1 MHSLLGDVR
10 MAVRRLSRSPGFTLF
25 AICSLALGIGVS
37 TAIYSAVRTLLWM
50 PLGVPDESA
59 VVAVT
64 SKGSRNRVMSWV
76 DFDEF
81 RARQTSAANIAAA
94 ASIRTAVSTGS
105 VARTVFGEAVSGE
118 YFSTIGIRP
127 RLGRLIDTRDE
138 AISARVI
145 VVSES
150 FWRGALNADPAVVG
164 RTVRVGGTAFELVGV
179 SAGHFHGLDPFLP
192 ASAWVPASS
201 VRGNPQP
208 FEISRNAFEQRG
220 NRAFAVWA
228 RLRPGRGTA
237 QFGSEVTVIG
247 QQFDAAYPIAVDPAR
262 STVVTA
268 RDWSAAAGTSDP
280 VTGDSG
286 RAIVFMIMAALVVV
300 LLVTCTNLANLS
312 LARGTA
318 RSQETAVRTALGAS
332 RGRLLREQIVESL
345 LLVGAGSAGALVV
358 LFELVDYLTTDL
370 PIGRGTPLAFRPDV
384 DTTVLG
390 AGIGSAIVAIL
401 VVGLW
406 PALASTGSD
415 VRLRLGAGGGATP
428 PRWGFHRNLIAW
440 QVCGSVAL
448 LLVAVMSARVVIGT
462 GDSLHRPRYEHLAIA
477 QIDFRLNGVEESRAR
492 ELTTSIVSA
501 VRRQPGIE
509 RASASNGSP
518 SSLFGTPVLVGTMDD
533 PTGARSQHTITGMS
547 SVEPGFL
554 DILGVGLARGRGF
567 TERDDAGAPKVA
579 IVTEQ
584 LARDLFRTTDVV
596 GRDMRVGSSGD
607 KRGTLDVVT
616 IVGVSRDITTLA
628 TIRPDRI
635 VFTPLAQRYEW
646 RAPVMILARG
656 PDAAAAVATLRSAV
670 RQVDP
675 ALAVSAAGTADVLLA
690 GPLFLLRV
698 IALLAAWLGALAL
711 VLAMAGLFGVLSH
724 VVERRTREIG
734 IRLAVGAARR
744 DVVNMVLLDGLRPVG
759 KGLVLGLVIG
769 LGVRIAIRGQVF
781 TTIAAWDPV
790 EFTVLPAIFA
800 CAALLACWLP
810 AMRAS
815 RVDPNVALRDP

>member
-1 MHSLLGDVR
+1 MQSLLGDAR
-10 MAVRRLSRSPGFTLF
+10 MALRRLSRSPGFSLF

-50 PLGVPDESA
+50 PLGVPDEQA
-59 VVAVT
+59 LVAVT
-64 SKGSRNRVMSWV
+64 SKGARTRVMSWV

-81 RARQTSAANIAAA
+81 RARQTTASSVAAA
-94 ASIRTAVSTGS
+94 VSIHTALSTGS
-105 VARTVFGEAVSGE
+105 ASRTVFGEAISGN
-118 YFSTIGIRP
+118 YFVTIGITP
-127 RLGRLIDTRDE
+127 RLGRLIDARDE
-138 AISARVI
+138 ATSARVI
-145 VVSES
+145 VVSEG
-150 FWRGALNADPAVVG
+150 FWRGALNGDVSVIG
-164 RTVRVGGTAFELVGV
+164 RTVRVGGTAFELIGV
-179 SAGHFHGLDPFLP
+179 AAGHFHGLDPFVP
-192 ASAWVPASS
+192 SAAWVPATA
-201 VRGNPQP
+201 VRANPQP
-208 FEISRNAFEQRG
+208 FEISPNEFVLRG
-220 NRAFAVWA
+220 YRAFAVWA
-228 RLRPGRGTA
+228 RLRPGTGVA
-237 QFGSEVTVIG
+237 QVASETTVLG
-247 QQFDAAYPIAVDPAR
+247 QQLDAAFPAAVDRTR
-262 STVVTA
+262 SPVAPT
-268 RDWSAAAGTSDP
+268 RDWSASAGTRDP
-280 VTGDSG
+280 VSSDSA
-286 RAIVFMIMAALVVV
+286 RTIVFMIMTALAVV

-332 RGRLLREQIVESL
+332 RGRLLREQIIESL
-345 LLVGAGSAGALVV
+345 LLVAAGSAGATVV
-358 LFELVDYLTTDL
+358 LYQLVHYLTTDL
-370 PIGRGTPLAFRPDV
+370 PIGKGIALAFQPEV
-384 DTTVLG
+384 DATVLG
-390 AGIGSAIVAIL
+390 AGIAASVVAVL

-406 PALASTGSD
+406 PALASTGKD
-415 VRLRLGAGGGATP
+415 VRLRLGAGAGATP
-428 PRWGFHRNLIAW
+428 PRWGFHRNLSAW

-462 GDSLHRPRYEHLAIA
+462 GSSLQRPRYEQLAIA
-477 QIDFRLNGVEESRAR
+477 QIDFRLNGVDEGRAR
-492 ELTTSIVSA
+492 ELTAAIVSA
-501 VRRQPGIE
+501 ARHQPGIE
-509 RASASNGSP
+509 RVSASNGSP
-518 SSLFGTPVLVGTMDD
+518 SSLFGSPVLVGTMDD
-533 PTGARSQHTITGMS
+533 PTGARSQHTITGQS

-554 DILGVGLARGRGF
+554 ELLGVGILRGRGF
-567 TERDDAGAPKVA
+567 TDRDDAGAPKVA
-579 IVTEQ
+579 IITEQ

-596 GRDMRVGSSGD
+596 GREMRVGSAGS
-607 KRGTLDVVT
+607 RGVLDVVT
-616 IVGVSRDITTLA
+616 IVGVARDVTTLA

-646 RAPVMILARG
+646 RAPMMILARG
-656 PDAAAAVATLRSAV
+656 ADPAATVATLRSVV

-769 LGVRIAIRGQVF
+769 LGVRMAIRGQVF

-800 CAALLACWLP
+800 VAALVACWLP
-810 AMRAS
+810 ATRAS
-815 RVDPNVALRDP
+815 RVDPNVALRDQ

>member
-10 MAVRRLSRSPGFTLF
+10 MALRRLSRSPGFTLF
-25 AICSLALGIGVS
+25 AIGSLALGIGVS

-50 PLGVPDESA
+50 PLGVPDEQA
-59 VVAVT
+59 LVAVT
-64 SKGSRNRVMSWV
+64 SKGARNRVMSWV

-81 RARQTSAANIAAA
+81 RARQTTASTVAAA
-94 ASIRTAVSTGS
+94 VSIHTALSAGS
-105 VARTVFGEAVSGE
+105 VSRTVFGEAISGH
-118 YFSTIGIRP
+118 YFATIGIAP
-127 RLGRLIDTRDE
+127 RLGRLIDARDE
-138 AISARVI
+138 ATSARVI
-145 VVSES
+145 VVSEG
-150 FWRGALNADPAVVG
+150 FWRGALNADAAVIG
-164 RTVRVGGTAFELVGV
+164 RTLRVGGTAFELIGV
-179 SAGHFHGLDPFLP
+179 AAGHFHGLDPFVP
-192 ASAWVPASS
+192 SAVWVPATA

-208 FEISRNAFEQRG
+208 FELSPNEFVRRG
-220 NRAFAVWA
+220 YRGFAVWA
-228 RLRPGRGTA
+228 RLRPGTSVA
-237 QFGSEVTVIG
+237 QFASEATVLG
-247 QQFDAAYPIAVDPAR
+247 QQFDAAFPAAVDRAR
-262 STVVTA
+262 SPVVPT
-268 RDWSAAAGTSDP
+268 RDWSASAGTRDP
-280 VTGDSG
+280 VSSDSA
-286 RAIVFMIMAALVVV
+286 RTIVFMIMTALAVV

-332 RGRLLREQIVESL
+332 RGRLLREQIIESSI
-345 LLVGAGSAGALVV
+345 LVAAGSAGATFV
-358 LFELVDYLTTDL
+358 LYELVQYLTTDL
-370 PIGRGTPLAFRPDV
+370 PIGRGIALAFQPEV
-384 DTTVLG
+384 DATVLG
-390 AGIGSAIVAIL
+390 AGIAASVVAVL

-406 PALASTGSD
+406 PALASTGKD
-415 VRLRLGAGGGATP
+415 VRLRLGAGAGATA

-462 GDSLHRPRYEHLAIA
+462 GNSLQRPRYEQLAIA
-477 QIDFRLNGVEESRAR
+477 QIDFRLNGVDDLRAR
-492 ELTTSIVSA
+492 ELTTAIVSA
-501 VRRQPGIE
+501 ARHQPGIE
-509 RASASNGSP
+509 RVSASNGSP
-518 SSLFGTPVLVGTMDD
+518 SSLFGSPVLVGTMDD
-533 PTGARSQHTITGMS
+533 PTGARSQHTITGQS

-554 DILGVGLARGRGF
+554 ELLGVGILRGRGF
-567 TERDDAGAPKVA
+567 TDRDDAGVPKVA
-579 IVTEQ
+579 IITEQ

-596 GRDMRVGSSGD
+596 GREMRVGSAG
-607 KRGTLDVVT
+607 GGPLDVVT
-616 IVGVSRDITTLA
+616 IVGVARDITTLA

-656 PDAAAAVATLRSAV
+656 TDPAAAVTTLRAV
-670 RQVDP
+670 VQQVDP
-675 ALAVSAAGTADVLLA
+675 ALAISAAGRADVLLA

-724 VVERRTREIG
+724 VVERRQREIG
-734 IRLAVGAARR
+734 IRLAVGAARH

-790 EFTVLPAIFA
+790 EFTVLPAIFV
-800 CAALLACWLP
+800 CAALVACWWP
-810 AMRAS
+810 AIRAS